1 MFNDSYNKDNSNKK
15 SAYLLGGLLGVLA
28 TIAVMFGF
36 AAILLFFNLDRAYA
50 APFATISVAVGSFVA
65 SRITAK
71 KIGDRGYLVGIII
84 GLTVFCVITALS
96 LILGN
101 SLSINTL
108 FHFVII
114 VLSSMVGGILGVNAG
129 KSKKYI

>member
-1 MFNDSYNKDNSNKK
+1 MFNDLYNKDNSNKK
-15 SAYLLGGLLGVLA
+15 SAYLLGGLLGISV
-28 TIAVMFGF
+28 TIAAMFVF
-36 AAILLFFNLDRAYA
+36 AAILLLFNLDRAYA
-50 APFATISVAVGSFVA
+50 APFATMSVAVGSFVA

-84 GLTVFCVITALS
+84 GLSVFCGITALS

-101 SLSINTL
+101 SLSINTF

-114 VLSSMVGGILGVNAG
+114 VLSSLVGGSLGVNAN
-129 KSKKYI
+129 KNKKFI

>member
-15 SAYLLGGLLGVLA
+15 SAYLLGGLLGVSA
-28 TIAVMFGF
+28 TIAVMFVF
-36 AAILLFFNLDRAYA
+36 AAILLFLNLDRAYA